1 MSENKRHSLTHWL
14 GVLGF
19 VALFATVLSLGRSMT
34 AQSARSA
41 GSSPDHHFVAAAAAG
56 GLAELKFAKLAQEKA
71 SDPAV
76 RAFGRR
82 MVDDH
87 TKTGEQLKEIA
98 RSQNITLPSDLNSA
112 DQAQYDQLSKLSG
125 PEFDYAYMQMMV
137 EDHEK
142 HVAEF
147 KREATSGKNP
157 AIKNFAAQTLP
168 TLEDHL
174 REARDVAA
182 NRKAIESTP
191 SHEVQAS
198 R

>member
-14 GVLGF
+14 AVLGF
-19 VALFATVLSLGRSMT
+19 VTLFAIVLSLGRSMT

-41 GSSPDHHFVAAAAAG
+41 GSSPDQHFVAAAAAG

-98 RSQNITLPSDLNSA
+98 RSQNITLPADLNFA

-142 HVAEF
+142 DVAEF

-182 NRKAIESTP
+182 NRKASL
-191 SHEVQAS
+191 
-198 R
+198 